1 MLVRTAT
8 EQDILPMLDIYSH
21 YVENTTYSFEYT
33 VPTAEEFVR
42 RFRTVTAW
50 FPWLVCEE
58 EGRILGY
65 AYGSAPFERAAYQW
79 CSELSVY
86 LRPEARGKGIGRRLY
101 AICEQIL
108 QQQGYHR
115 VYAII
120 TSENEDSMAFHRAVG
135 YETVAVFPNCG
146 IKFGRS
152 LGTVW
157 MEKQLNPVK
166 IPTPEPTSWTS
177 VVKIDRNHGK
187 VLDKMSLS

>member
-1 MLVRTAT
+1 MIRIAQ
-8 EQDILPMLDIYSH
+8 EADIPQMLDIYRY

-33 VPTAEEFVR
+33 PPEEDDFLR
-42 RFRTVTAW
+42 RFRAVTAW

-86 LRPEARGKGIGRRLY
+86 LRPEERGRGIGKGLY
-101 AICEQIL
+101 AAAEQIL
-108 QQQGYHR
+108 RQQGYHR

-146 IKFGRS
+146 IKFDRS
-152 LGTVW
+152 VGTVW
-157 MEKQLNPVK
+157 MEKPLNSVK
-166 IPTPEPTSWTS
+166 IPTKAPVAWTA
-177 VVKIDRNHGK
+177 VVKIDRNEGK